1 MNESRSGGDLLDQ
14 SSIKSL
20 KKKIYSNNFMYCT
33 YSKTHKKNYLYGK
46 QHLFLYLFTP
56 DKEKNNFKKVSTKI
70 FKAKVSNLLF

>member
-33 YSKTHKKNYLYGK
+33 YSKTHYFYGT

-56 DKEKNNFKKVSTKI
+56 DKEKKNFKKVSTKI